1 MKVVKGGTEE
11 KKGES
16 KKDSLVKSR
25 HVYVMFMFMFS
36 HGHGYG
42 GWKVRA
48 HVKSYQVKGREVW
61 HLIKGEVE
69 RSQVLISRIKMVPPG
84 FDPGTLTTSR

>member
-1 MKVVKGGTEE
+1 MVMVMFMF
-11 KKGES
+11 
-16 KKDSLVKSR
+16 
-25 HVYVMFMFMFS
+25 MFMFMFS

-42 GWKVRA
+42 GWKVQA
-48 HVKSYQVKGREVW
+48 HVKSYQSRGGKWE

-69 RSQVLISRIKMVPPG
+69 RSQVLISQVKMVPPG

>member
-11 KKGES
+11 KK
-16 KKDSLVKSR
+16 DSLVKLSQGMFMF
-25 HVYVMFMFMFS
+25 MFMFMFS

-61 HLIKGEVE
+61 ASHQ
-69 RSQVLISRIKMVPPG
+69 R
-84 FDPGTLTTSR
+84 

>member
-16 KKDSLVKSR
+16 KKDSLVKLSQG
-25 HVYVMFMFMFS
+25 MFMFMFS

-61 HLIKGEVE
+61 ASHQ
-69 RSQVLISRIKMVPPG
+69 R
-84 FDPGTLTTSR
+84 